1 LILGQKPLITEV
13 DLPETIRR
21 AGSASDSATGG
32 GTSPLVDLDAAEKAT
47 IEKALRQANSD
58 RTRAAQMLNISVR
71 TLYRKMARY
80 GLR

>member
-1 LILGQKPLITEV
+1 M
-13 DLPETIRR
+13 
-21 AGSASDSATGG
+21 GG
-32 GTSPLVDLDAAEKAT
+32 PAAAVVDLDAAEKAT